1 MRPGQEAEHDS
12 DDDDRE
18 RYDLQEALVIA
29 DAGGSDG
36 AFDGSHLGGR
46 RRRFEII
53 CVLGVRTAN
62 LVRIQPEV
70 PRIGAQGS
78 PDVCLAEHL
87 IEGLFLKSPD
97 LIRREHG
104 VTTDFLDGD
113 GPPLTG
119 FAQSGAHT
127 DERIGRTGHE
137 WDKDNPTL
145 AGR

>member
-18 RYDLQEALVIA
+18 RYDLQEPLVIA
-29 DAGGSDG
+29 DAGGGDG

-53 CVLGVRTAN
+53 CVLCVRTAN
-62 LVRIQPEV
+62 LVRIKPEV
-70 PRIGAQGS
+70 PRIGAKRS
-78 PDVCLAEHL
+78 SDVCLAEHL
-87 IEGLFLKSPD
+87 IEGLFLKSSD

-113 GPPLTG
+113 GSPLTG

-137 WDKDNPTL
+137 WAKDNPTL